1 LKPGIPYENRGLVTL
16 LLKGS
21 VIGIIEGIIP
31 LPELEVVDTIMVEL
45 GDGWFG
51 KAFVVTVV
59 DGI

>member
-1 LKPGIPYENRGLVTL
+1 LKPGIPYENRGLVAL

-31 LPELEVVDTIMVEL
+31 LPELEVVDTIMVEV